1 MRTPLP
7 MPATAVVSI
16 ETATTM
22 AVPCGSIRDAAPPRP
37 VVLLFVAWLVCCCFL
52 GIFGKRRR
60 SEQNSV
66 LSKKYV
72 CIQYLGKKYV
82 CIHASQSRA
91 TYVGSTK
98 SLQVPCKF
106 PASSLHLRASPYP
119 IYLQHTALPKNLQRG
134 CTWYKIHEFLRGRLQ
149 RICNAE
155 KSATRMHRRC
165 SELAANLLGTCRELA
180 GNLQTSFDKFPYNIW
195 ELVGMGQE

>member
-119 IYLQHTALPKNLQRG
+119 MHLSATHRV
-134 CTWYKIHEFLRGRLQ
+134 
-149 RICNAE
+149 AE
-155 KSATRMHRRC
+155 KSATRMHLVQNPRIPPWTSATHLQRRKI
-165 SELAANLLGTCRELA
+165 SNADAS
-180 GNLQTSFDKFPYNIW
+180 Q
-195 ELVGMGQE
+195 M